1 MDISENVMAETTPER
16 GNELK
21 AILFKFLLEEYAHQ
35 NEYLITLLEL
45 FLVHFYHS
53 NDDMKDFIQVLIKE
67 ATGHLEGKLL
77 EDEKLDWC
85 FSMTNNQKKFYR
97 LETRARYFKNLSKS
111 INKLYNL
118 IRDSLTLQSDQ
129 FLHVQ
134 YSYLPLNRDN
144 YQIIRQFATSVKRED
159 YFLIGL
165 VSLAYQKASDRGYT
179 ISMLIDTLSESVGAH
194 LVKDK
199 KDQKTEH
206 HLMLKYIEERLK
218 SKTRDITNCSSSVTL
233 VKTFDTFSREMKQL
247 ILNILKE
254 YHAQDNPFRCSS
266 IITTHSAVR
275 LSVTELA
282 SDISL
287 EKLCIKE
294 AENTLLTNNFQV
306 DEAIHSTTSPTASST
321 APIAR
326 SEDGAA
332 RKKRLEEKLKALL
345 GLGSTRPQEPM
356 KPILQDFLPMTAG
369 SIKFSSEPKA
379 AGSSTSTKQIMQRP
393 EEPLKA
399 ILANLCKG
407 QQFSFSK
414 REAVLFFRSKELQ
427 FNSVEDCVVSNKGV
441 REYSAKGDENNILAA
456 GVLTC
461 LLHAIRLLF
470 VDRVLDASNGQYGR
484 YQELL
489 TIMVSKMKSW
499 KVAEVIKGLKLDS
512 SLAEMHCF
520 ESFINKFREVHRG
533 LFTVLPTIQWSSF
546 LDLKSQQSI
555 VQDLYLKG
563 IQRSKEDRRNCIF
576 FLSISGTPPPST
588 PSIPLPYLF
597 HCRTMPSG
605 EVDPD
610 SATLQLV
617 GLIYC
622 CAKGEYSFS
631 FITYARC
638 REYGQYEVFIKKQ
651 AEDVRPSHF
660 VPYAQVDRVTRK
672 VTYPPPCPVFA
683 RDSEKR
689 PLVGIILV
697 RTNMQSDADPRF
709 LAQPIIRVIN
719 GSNITSSMMRSLDDP
734 GAWLVDEL
742 VHGPIYLMFDHLSK
756 SSPGFA
762 HGNRMYICNS
772 WTFEKHINGGYN
784 ISLTLQANFKD
795 CDFNLYIINLGNSH
809 WLCAC
814 APMNASLSSKEK
826 KIYFLDSMN
835 DTATAKPQGQLLVKF
850 FEDKLQLPGYK
861 PVLLPSSSQNNDGCT
876 CGLFTILNATLVLKS
891 ISQGSFDPN
900 ELQRRTPRI
909 FDFKEKFE
917 MRQSVQRILH
927 GTEDVSSFLSWV

>member
-77 EDEKLDWC
+77 EDEKLDWY

-111 INKLYNL
+111 INQLYDL
-118 IRDSLTLQSDQ
+118 IRNSLTLQSDQ

-144 YQIIRQFATSVKRED
+144 YEIIRQFATSVKRED

-179 ISMLIDTLSESVGAH
+179 FSMLIDTLSESVGAH

-218 SKTRDITNCSSSVTL
+218 SKTRDITNCNSSVTL
-233 VKTFDTFSREMKQL
+233 VKTFDTFGRKMKQL

-294 AENTLLTNNFQV
+294 TENTLLTDNFQV
-306 DEAIHSTTSPTASST
+306 DIHSTTSPTASST

-427 FNSVEDCVVSNKGV
+427 FNSVVDCVVGNKGV
-441 REYSAKGDENNILAA
+441 REYSAEGDENNILAA

-520 ESFINKFREVHRG
+520 ESFIKKFCEVHRG

-563 IQRSKEDRRNCIF
+563 IQRSKDPMNCIF

-588 PSIPLPYLF
+588 QSIPLPYLF

-638 REYGQYEVFIKKQ
+638 RKYGQYEVFIKKQ
-651 AEDVRPSHF
+651 AEDVFPSHF
-660 VPYAQVDRVTRK
+660 VPYAHVNRVTGK
-672 VTYPPPCPVFA
+672 ATYPPPCPVFA

-697 RTNMQSDADPRF
+697 RNDMQSDADPRF
-709 LAQPIIRVIN
+709 LAQPIIREIN

-762 HGNRMYICNS
+762 HGNKMYICNS

-784 ISLTLQANFKD
+784 ISPTLQANFKD

-814 APMNASLSSKEK
+814 APMNASLPSKEK

-835 DTATAKPQGQLLVKF
+835 DTATATQQGQLLVKF
-850 FEDKLQLPGYK
+850 FKDKLQLPGYK

-876 CGLFTILNATLVLKS
+876 CGLFTILNATLILKS

-900 ELQRRTPRI
+900 ELQRRTPRL

>member
-218 SKTRDITNCSSSVTL
+218 SKTRDITNCSSSSKI
-233 VKTFDTFSREMKQL
+233 VKTFDTFSREMKWL

-294 AENTLLTNNFQV
+294 TENTLLTDNFQV
-306 DEAIHSTTSPTASST
+306 DIHSTTSPTASST

-427 FNSVEDCVVSNKGV
+427 FNSVEDCVVSFRGV

-520 ESFINKFREVHRG
+520 ESLINKFREVHRG

-555 VQDLYLKG
+555 VQDLYLKD
-563 IQRSKEDRRNCIF
+563 IQRSKDPMNCIF

-588 PSIPLPYLF
+588 PLPYLF
-597 HCRTMPSG
+597 HCSTMPSG

-651 AEDVRPSHF
+651 AEDVHPSHF
-660 VPYAQVDRVTRK
+660 VPYAQVDPVTGK
-672 VTYPPPCPVFA
+672 ATYPTPRPVFA
-683 RDSEKR
+683 TDSEKR

-709 LAQPIIRVIN
+709 LNQPIIREIN

-772 WTFEKHINGGYN
+772 WVFEKHIKGGYN

-795 CDFNLYIINLGNSH
+795 CDFNLYIINLGNYH

-814 APMNASLSSKEK
+814 APMNASLPSKEK
-826 KIYFLDSMN
+826 KIYFLDAMN
-835 DTATAKPQGQLLVKF
+835 DTATAKQQGQLLVKF

>member
-77 EDEKLDWC
+77 EDEKLDWY

-111 INKLYNL
+111 INQLYDL
-118 IRDSLTLQSDQ
+118 IRNSLTLQSDQ

-144 YQIIRQFATSVKRED
+144 YEIIRQFATSVKRED

-179 ISMLIDTLSESVGAH
+179 FSMLIDTLSESVGAH

-218 SKTRDITNCSSSVTL
+218 SKTRDITNCNSSVKL
-233 VKTFDTFSREMKQL
+233 VKTFDTFGRKMKQL

-294 AENTLLTNNFQV
+294 TENTLLTDNFQV
-306 DEAIHSTTSPTASST
+306 DIHSTTSPTASST

-427 FNSVEDCVVSNKGV
+427 FNSVVDCVVGNKGV
-441 REYSAKGDENNILAA
+441 REYSAEGDENNILAA

-470 VDRVLDASNGQYGR
+470 VDRVLDASPSNDGQYGR

-499 KVAEVIKGLKLDS
+499 KVAEVIKGLNLDS

-520 ESFINKFREVHRG
+520 ESFIKKFREVHRG

-563 IQRSKEDRRNCIF
+563 IQRSKDPFNCIF

-697 RTNMQSDADPRF
+697 RNNMQSDADPRF

-784 ISLTLQANFKD
+784 ISLNLQANFKD

-814 APMNASLSSKEK
+814 APMNASLSQKEK

-835 DTATAKPQGQLLVKF
+835 DTATAIHKGRLLVKF

-891 ISQGSFDPN
+891 ISQGSFNPH
-900 ELQRRTPRI
+900 ELQRRTPR
-909 FDFKEKFE
+909 DFTSKEKFE

>member
-1 MDISENVMAETTPER
+1 M
-16 GNELK
+16 
-21 AILFKFLLEEYAHQ
+21 
-35 NEYLITLLEL
+35 
-45 FLVHFYHS
+45 
-53 NDDMKDFIQVLIKE
+53 
-67 ATGHLEGKLL
+67 
-77 EDEKLDWC
+77 
-85 FSMTNNQKKFYR
+85 
-97 LETRARYFKNLSKS
+97 
-111 INKLYNL
+111 
-118 IRDSLTLQSDQ
+118 
-129 FLHVQ
+129 
-134 YSYLPLNRDN
+134 
-144 YQIIRQFATSVKRED
+144 
-159 YFLIGL
+159 
-165 VSLAYQKASDRGYT
+165 
-179 ISMLIDTLSESVGAH
+179 
-194 LVKDK
+194 
-199 KDQKTEH
+199 
-206 HLMLKYIEERLK
+206 
-218 SKTRDITNCSSSVTL
+218 
-233 VKTFDTFSREMKQL
+233 
-247 ILNILKE
+247 KE

-294 AENTLLTNNFQV
+294 TENTLLTDNFQD

-427 FNSVEDCVVSNKGV
+427 FNSVVDCVVGNKGV

-563 IQRSKEDRRNCIF
+563 IQRSKDPMNCIF

-588 PSIPLPYLF
+588 PLPYLF
-597 HCRTMPSG
+597 HCSTMPSG

-660 VPYAQVDRVTRK
+660 VPYAQVDPVTGK
-672 VTYPPPCPVFA
+672 ATYPTPRPVFA
-683 RDSEKR
+683 TDSEKR

-709 LAQPIIRVIN
+709 LNQPIIREIN

-814 APMNASLSSKEK
+814 APMNASLPSKEK
-826 KIYFLDSMN
+826 KIYFLDAMN
-835 DTATAKPQGQLLVKF
+835 DTATAKQQGQLLVKF

>member
-1 MDISENVMAETTPER
+1 
-16 GNELK
+16 
-21 AILFKFLLEEYAHQ
+21 
-35 NEYLITLLEL
+35 
-45 FLVHFYHS
+45 
-53 NDDMKDFIQVLIKE
+53 
-67 ATGHLEGKLL
+67 
-77 EDEKLDWC
+77 
-85 FSMTNNQKKFYR
+85 
-97 LETRARYFKNLSKS
+97 
-111 INKLYNL
+111 
-118 IRDSLTLQSDQ
+118 
-129 FLHVQ
+129 
-134 YSYLPLNRDN
+134 
-144 YQIIRQFATSVKRED
+144 
-159 YFLIGL
+159 
-165 VSLAYQKASDRGYT
+165 
-179 ISMLIDTLSESVGAH
+179 
-194 LVKDK
+194 
-199 KDQKTEH
+199 
-206 HLMLKYIEERLK
+206 
-218 SKTRDITNCSSSVTL
+218 
-233 VKTFDTFSREMKQL
+233 
-247 ILNILKE
+247 
-254 YHAQDNPFRCSS
+254 
-266 IITTHSAVR
+266 
-275 LSVTELA
+275 
-282 SDISL
+282 
-287 EKLCIKE
+287 
-294 AENTLLTNNFQV
+294 
-306 DEAIHSTTSPTASST
+306 
-321 APIAR
+321 
-326 SEDGAA
+326 
-332 RKKRLEEKLKALL
+332 
-345 GLGSTRPQEPM
+345 M

-369 SIKFSSEPKA
+369 SIKFSSEPSKA
-379 AGSSTSTKQIMQRP
+379 AGSTSTKQIMQRP

-399 ILANLCKG
+399 ILANLFKG

-427 FNSVEDCVVSNKGV
+427 FNSVEDCVVGNKGV

-470 VDRVLDASNGQYGR
+470 VDRVLDASPSNGGQYGR

-499 KVAEVIKGLKLDS
+499 KVAEVIKGLNLDS

-520 ESFINKFREVHRG
+520 ESFIKKFREVHRG

-555 VQDLYLKG
+555 VQDLYYKG
-563 IQRSKEDRRNCIF
+563 IQRSKDPMNCIF

-597 HCRTMPSG
+597 HCCTMPSG
-605 EVDPD
+605 EIDYD

-638 REYGQYEVFIKKQ
+638 RMFGQYEVFIKKQ
-651 AEDVRPSHF
+651 AEDVFPSHF
-660 VPYAQVDRVTRK
+660 VPYAQVDRTTRK
-672 VTYPPPCPVFA
+672 GTYPTPRPVFA
-683 RDSEKR
+683 TDSEKR

-709 LAQPIIRVIN
+709 LNEPFIRVIN

-734 GAWLVDEL
+734 RAWLVDEL

-772 WTFEKHINGGYN
+772 WTFEKYINGGYN

-795 CDFNLYIINLGNSH
+795 CDFNLYIINLGNTH

-814 APMNASLSSKEK
+814 APMNASLPSKEK

-835 DTATAKPQGQLLVKF
+835 DTATAKQQGQLLVKF

-900 ELQRRTPRI
+900 ELQRRTPRV
-909 FDFKEKFE
+909 FDFKEKFQ
-917 MRQSVQRILH
+917 MRQSVKRILH

>member
-111 INKLYNL
+111 INQLYDL
-118 IRDSLTLQSDQ
+118 IRNSLTLQSDQ

-144 YQIIRQFATSVKRED
+144 YESIRQFATSVKRED

-218 SKTRDITNCSSSVTL
+218 SKTRDITNCSSSSKI
-233 VKTFDTFSREMKQL
+233 VKTFDTFSREMKWL

-294 AENTLLTNNFQV
+294 TENTLLTDNFQV
-306 DEAIHSTTSPTASST
+306 DIHSTTSPTASST

-332 RKKRLEEKLKALL
+332 RKERLEEKLKALL

-427 FNSVEDCVVSNKGV
+427 FNSVEDCVVSVRGV

-651 AEDVRPSHF
+651 AEDVFPSHF
-660 VPYAQVDRVTRK
+660 VPYAHVDRTTGK
-672 VTYPPPCPVFA
+672 ATYPTPRPVFA
-683 RDSEKR
+683 TDSEKR

-697 RTNMQSDADPRF
+697 RTNMQSTADPRF
-709 LAQPIIRVIN
+709 LNEPIIRVIN

-734 GAWLVDEL
+734 RAWLVDEL

-795 CDFNLYIINLGNSH
+795 CDFNLYIINLGNTH

-814 APMNASLSSKEK
+814 APMNASLSPKEK

-835 DTATAKPQGQLLVKF
+835 DTATAKHQGRLLVKF

-891 ISQGSFDPN
+891 ISQGRFDPN
-900 ELQRRTPRI
+900 ELQGRTPR
-909 FDFKEKFE
+909 DFTSKEKFE

>member
-134 YSYLPLNRDN
+134 YSYLPLNRDT

-218 SKTRDITNCSSSVTL
+218 SKTRDITNCSISVTL
-233 VKTFDTFSREMKQL
+233 VKTFDTFSREMKWL

-266 IITTHSAVR
+266 IITTHSAVQ

-282 SDISL
+282 SDLSL

-294 AENTLLTNNFQV
+294 TENTLLTDNFQD

-332 RKKRLEEKLKALL
+332 RKERLEEKLKALL

-369 SIKFSSEPKA
+369 SIKFSSEPSKA
-379 AGSSTSTKQIMQRP
+379 AGSTSTKQIMQRP

-399 ILANLCKG
+399 ILANLFKG

-414 REAVLFFRSKELQ
+414 REAVLFFRGKELQ
-427 FNSVEDCVVSNKGV
+427 FNSVEDCVVSFRGV

-651 AEDVRPSHF
+651 AEDVFPSHF
-660 VPYAQVDRVTRK
+660 VPYARVDRTTNKR
-672 VTYPPPCPVFA
+672 TYPTPCPVFA
-683 RDSEKR
+683 TDSEKR

-709 LAQPIIRVIN
+709 LNQPIIREIN

-762 HGNRMYICNS
+762 QGNRIYICNS

-784 ISLTLQANFKD
+784 TSLTLQANFKD
-795 CDFNLYIINLGNSH
+795 CDFNLYIINLGNYH

-814 APMNASLSSKEK
+814 APMNASLPSKEK
-826 KIYFLDSMN
+826 KIYFLDAMN
-835 DTATAKPQGQLLVKF
+835 DTATAKQQGQLLVKF

-891 ISQGSFDPN
+891 ISQGSFNPH
-900 ELQRRTPRI
+900 ELQGRTPR
-909 FDFKEKFE
+909 DFTSKEKFE